1 MANLTFVVGNTS
13 LFSERDATPVGQLR
27 LALLFL
33 SCIFKAWPLLF
44 CLIMALLWW
53 RKDMAMRLFLLPQ
66 ASNCLFLQ
74 NWNPVSVKSK
84 WKLRSNLLLIAI
96 ASYPDQCQGYAG
108 TLQGSWP
115 VPGVCG
121 YPAGVLASVRG
132 MGGTLQGSWPMSGV
146 CRYPSGALTGV
157 RGRRVPCRAN
167 GQCQGYAGS
176 WCLDRGQACII

>member
-33 SCIFKAWPLLF
+33 SCILKAWPLLF

-108 TLQGSWP
+108 TLQVPWP

-121 YPAGVLASVRG
+121 YPAGVLASARG
-132 MGGTLQGSWPMSGV
+132 M
-146 CRYPSGALTGV
+146 
-157 RGRRVPCRAN
+157 RVPCRGP
-167 GQCQGYAGS
+167 GQCQGYGGHPAGV
-176 WCLDRGQACII
+176 LANVRGMQVSFRCPYRCQG